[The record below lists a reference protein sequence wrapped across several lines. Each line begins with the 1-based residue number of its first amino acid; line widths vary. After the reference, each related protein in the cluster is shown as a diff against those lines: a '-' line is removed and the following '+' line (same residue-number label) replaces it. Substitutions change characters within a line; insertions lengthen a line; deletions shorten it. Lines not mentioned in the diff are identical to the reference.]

1 MTLRSLATTLSATL
15 VAAAVATPT
24 IVSAQTSKTTQGS
37 ALFLLYCASCHGEKA
52 NGQGQV
58 AAAMKNKPADLTQIA
73 KKNGGKFPGDR
84 VYRSIDGRNPAE
96 GHGGQNMPVWGDAL
110 KRAEGGGTSP
120 AAVAAK
126 IEALVA
132 YLESVQAK

>member
-1 MTLRSLATTLSATL
+1 MTLRSLAITMSATL
-15 VAAAVATPT
+15 IAVAVATPAA
-24 IVSAQTSKTTQGS
+24 AQNSKAVQGG
-37 ALFLLYCASCHGEKA
+37 ALFLTYCASCHGEKA

-73 KKNGGKFPGDR
+73 KKNGGTFPGDR
-84 VYRSIDGRNPAE
+84 VYRSIDGRNPAA
-96 GHGGQNMPVWGDAL
+96 GHGGQSMPVWGDAL

-120 AAVAAK
+120 DAVKSK

>member
-1 MTLRSLATTLSATL
+1 MTLRTLVTTMSATL
-15 VAAAVATPT
+15 VAVAMTTPAA
-24 IVSAQTSKTTQGS
+24 AQSLKATQGG
-37 ALFLLYCASCHGEKA
+37 ALFLTYCASCHGEKA

-84 VYRSIDGRNPAE
+84 VYRSIDGRNPAA
-96 GHGGQNMPVWGDAL
+96 GHGGQSMPVWGDAL

-120 AAVAAK
+120 AAVAGK

-132 YLESVQAK
+132 YLEFIQAK